1 MSRNTYISKELKCR
15 RHVWIF
21 ALSKN
26 SEALSLSVTGRS
38 ASQFLLLRPD
48 PDNNDDKALVYK
60 SRRARKFIAHISVS
74 PASYTPTLLW
84 SPTSNYEWKFYLIKT
99 YLIVGLIFWA
109 RKFIAHSSVSP
120 ASYTPTL
127 LWSPTSNFEWKFYLV
142 KTYLIGLIFWARN
155 HCSQLGLTG
164 FLHSNTTLESR
175 LLLQTNLRSI

>member
-1 MSRNTYISKELKCR
+1 MLFFIWIWWRSSYGVSRNTYISKELKCR

-84 SPTSNYEWKFYLIKT
+84 SSTSKYEWKFYLIKT
-99 YLIVGLIFWA
+99 YLIGLIFWA
-109 RKFIAHSSVSP
+109 RKFIDHISVSP
-120 ASYTPTL
+120 ASYTPN
-127 LWSPTSNFEWKFYLV
+127 TSLEFYF
-142 KTYLIGLIFWARN
+142 KAR
-155 HCSQLGLTG
+155 SYA
-164 FLHSNTTLESR
+164 R
-175 LLLQTNLRSI
+175 KYQT

>member
-1 MSRNTYISKELKCR
+1 MLFFIWIWWRSSYGVSRNTYISKELKCR

-84 SPTSNYEWKFYLIKT
+84 SSTSKYEWKFYLIKT
-99 YLIVGLIFWA
+99 YLIGLIFWA
-109 RKFIAHSSVSP
+109 RKFVAHISVSP
-120 ASYTPTL
+120 ASYTPN
-127 LWSPTSNFEWKFYLV
+127 TS
-142 KTYLIGLIFWARN
+142 
-155 HCSQLGLTG
+155 
-164 FLHSNTTLESR
+164 LESYFKA
-175 LLLQTNLRSI
+175 